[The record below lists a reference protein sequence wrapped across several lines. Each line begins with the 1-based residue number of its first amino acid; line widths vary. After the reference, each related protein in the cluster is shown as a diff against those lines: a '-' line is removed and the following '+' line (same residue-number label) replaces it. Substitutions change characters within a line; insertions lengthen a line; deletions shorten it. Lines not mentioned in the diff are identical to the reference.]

1 MLSTSAIYK
10 NMKWWNKQQH
20 HHQIVP
26 SIEEQRAAKLTDL
39 GSTLRLKR
47 QEKQLS
53 LAQIE
58 NQTRIRSRF
67 LRAIEAG
74 KLDELPEPVYI
85 QCFIQKYAEVLGLD
99 GKDFASSFPVSD
111 RKPTPQPE
119 TISLPPSQLRTLHLY
134 VLYVLMIVGS
144 VAFLSQILSR
154 SSMPVSYTQ
163 LQKQPSIAVA
173 KRNVPKQAQ
182 KVKPVNPANSTAS
195 KTNKPVQVG
204 MTLKAKS
211 WMRVEADGKK
221 QFEGEL
227 PQGTQRTW
235 VANEQLKVRVGNA
248 GGVLVTTVDRKDAK
262 PLGQVGQV
270 QEVTFGTDTKL

>member
-10 NMKWWNKQQH
+10 NMKWWNKQQQQ
-20 HHQIVP
+20 HQIVP
-26 SIEEQRAAKLTDL
+26 SIEEQRASSLADL

-85 QCFIQKYAEVLGLD
+85 QSFIQKYASVLGLD

-111 RKPTPQPE
+111 RKPSPSPE
-119 TISLPPSQLRTLHLY
+119 TISLPPAQLRTPHLY
-134 VLYVLMIVGS
+134 VLYILMIVGS
-144 VAFLSQILSR
+144 VTFLSQILSR
-154 SSMPVSYTQ
+154 EDFQLTQ
-163 LQKQPSIAVA
+163 LQKQPPIVA
-173 KRNVPKQAQ
+173 AKPNLSQPAQ
-182 KVKPVNPANSTAS
+182 KVKPVNTTNNTAS

-235 VANEQLKVRVGNA
+235 VANEQLKLRVGNA
-248 GGVLVTTVDRKDAK
+248 GGVLVTHNQESAK